1 MRRFSCPQ
9 CGHEI
14 HFSNTQC
21 VQCSAKLGYDPGNDL
36 MVVIPP
42 NATGPIAGF
51 PTHAICAN
59 RERIS
64 CNWLCDTRND
74 AKLCL
79 SCLHTVKIPNLSK
92 ADSLKRWS
100 RLERAKRRL
109 FYSLIKFRLPLSRA
123 RDPAPGSL
131 RFELIGDHVKPDG
144 SKSRVMTGHDD
155 GLITINIAEADDAIR
170 EANRTAMGE
179 PYRTLLGHFR
189 HEVGHYYWD
198 KLVDQPGTI
207 DDFRACFGDERADY
221 SDSLKSYY
229 DSGPPAGWNHSYV
242 SAYATAHPWEDF
254 AETWAHHFHM
264 VAGLETAYS
273 YGINPQPMQGG
284 AAPLLQ
290 LVDPFH
296 EGDHEQLTRHWQ
308 PITVAMN
315 AMNRSMGNR
324 DFYPFTLTP
333 AITRKLRFVHDI
345 VVEYSTVQ
353 RQISNAS
360 GAGGFLQSAT

>member
-1 MRRFSCPQ
+1 
-9 CGHEI
+9 
-14 HFSNTQC
+14 
-21 VQCSAKLGYDPGNDL
+21 
-36 MVVIPP
+36 MVIVPWD
-42 NATGPIAGF
+42 AALQIAGL
-51 PTHAICAN
+51 PGHAVCAN
-59 RERIS
+59 RDAIS
-64 CNWLCDTRND
+64 CNWLCDTQYN
-74 AKLCL
+74 ANLCQC
-79 SCLHTVKIPNLSK
+79 CLHTVKIPDLSN
-92 ADSLKRWS
+92 AESLKRWS

-109 FYSLIKFRLPLSRA
+109 FYSLIKFNLPLSRM
-123 RDPAPGSL
+123 RDLAPGSL
-131 RFELIGDHVKPDG
+131 RFELIGDHIEPDG
-144 SKSRVMTGHDD
+144 TQFRVMTGHDE

-170 EANRTAMGE
+170 EANRQAMGE

-198 KLVDQPGTI
+198 RLVDRPGVI
-207 DDFRACFGDERADY
+207 DKFRECFGDERADY
-221 SDSLKSYY
+221 SDALKAYY
-229 DSGPPAGWNHSYV
+229 DGGPPPGWNASFV

-290 LVDPFH
+290 LTDPYH
-296 EGDHEQLTRHWQ
+296 ECDHDQLISHWQ

-345 VVEYSTVQ
+345 VVEYSASQ
-353 RQISNAS
+353 RQAG
-360 GAGGFLQSAT
+360 GAGNVDGFLQPTA